1 MQDPQYR
8 DFQNRLQRVA
18 EMQRSGR
25 AFETADT
32 SRMAAPRR
40 PRHALNLPLWR
51 SLGVMAAT
59 VTLVKVGILVQ
70 IGAPAY
76 AERLALAESR
86 TPVERAAA
94 AVMQI
99 DPATGWVAR
108 GVSALLGRG
117 R

>member
-18 EMQRSGR
+18 ELHRSGR
-25 AFETADT
+25 AFEAAD
-32 SRMAAPRR
+32 APHSGTR
-40 PRHALNLPLWR
+40 PRLALHLPLWR

-59 VTLVKVGILVQ
+59 VTLVKVAILVQ

-76 AERLALAESR
+76 AERLAQAKSR

-94 AVMQI
+94 AIMQV

-108 GVSALLGRG
+108 RVSALLDRG